1 MKLLRPFAALYVAVK
16 FGRLLLCGGIVT
28 LFLLF
33 GMSSNAYATD
43 PAPVEQV
50 VVSPASQAVIDSL
63 NNASTQVMEAAGASS
78 ALDQAVTFSS
88 QQIAEANA
96 TSATVSTAVTT
107 AQVAVAAIDP
117 AIQAVVEADPTTT
130 YQNSQVV
137 QTAQDTV
144 TQAQVAVDNIR
155 PTITAAQTEITQ
167 ATTARNAIA
176 PIITNANTQVYQAN
190 QAIAT
195 AQAAINALEGTIST
209 SRSVLANTDD
219 AGVRMTLP
227 FSMLM
232 GNTLYSNVYVG
243 SNAVI
248 TFGTNQGHYY
258 WTTPDAPSVSVGGAD
273 WTTWSQGSG
282 ITYSTTS
289 TTLNISWDV
298 RPFPQMDFSTVVDQ
312 LRFTADVNPTTGA
325 WVADVTG
332 SGPNVG
338 GARWN
343 YRETT
348 NGAITQIVDTD
359 LSSGVAGH
367 IGQGNYAPAPVDP
380 NAADTSAVQTQI
392 ADATQTLFGLQ
403 YMVTSVA
410 SNIRTDTAR
419 YNALPQIT
427 VTTALTNANSAITT
441 LSQTI
446 TAKALDLQAVVDQL
460 AQAPTP
466 PPVAPIEQEP
476 IDISVPDSS
485 TDSNIE
491 EPSQDPTEEPE
502 TPDQGTE
509 EPSDEAS
516 DSEEQQSEEEPTQEQ
531 DNQEQENQL
540 EESSQ
545 ETTTSEEDVAAAVD
559 DALTDGDISTSD
571 AEAVMDALNADGEV
585 TAEEVNDLSDALA
598 ADGELTDAEKDL
610 VAEALIESADGEA
623 VTAEAIAE
631 AGLEYSDLPPE
642 TPVEV
647 RQDENGNEVI
657 ITAEVA
663 AALQILESPSEL
675 IGAIFDDPGQ
685 VLLALGSIGADM
697 STEEREE
704 ATKMVVATVVAAG
717 AAMNAATV
725 AASAAASAVTSAAS
739 TTGGGTGGT
748 APNNGG
754 TGGGPAAGNDKP
766 KRTFRRRI
774 K

>member
-1 MKLLRPFAALYVAVK
+1 MKALRPFAALSVVTK
-16 FGRLLLCGGIVT
+16 PGRLLLSGGIVT
-28 LFLLF
+28 LFLIF

-50 VVSPASQAVIDSL
+50 VVSPASQAVIDAL
-63 NNASTQVMEAAGASS
+63 NNANTQVMEAAGASS
-78 ALDQAVTFSS
+78 ALDQAVTNANT
-88 QQIAEANA
+88 QIREANA
-96 TSATVSTAVTT
+96 TSIVINAAVVT
-107 AQVAVAAIDP
+107 AQIAVAAIDP
-117 AIQAVVEADPTTT
+117 AIQAIITANPTTT

-167 ATTARNAIA
+167 ATTARGTITA
-176 PIITNANTQVYQAN
+176 IITDANTQVYQAN

-195 AQAAINALEGTIST
+195 AQSTINALQATIST

-227 FSMLM
+227 FSLLM
-232 GNTLYSNVYVG
+232 GNILYSNVYVG

-289 TTLNISWDV
+289 TSLNISWDV

-338 GARWN
+338 RARWN

-348 NGAITQIVDTD
+348 NGAITQIVDTN

-367 IGQGNYAPAPVDP
+367 IGQGNYVPAPVDP
-380 NAADTSAVQTQI
+380 NAPDTSVVETQI
-392 ADATQTLFGLQ
+392 ANATQTLFGLQ
-403 YMVTSVA
+403 YMTTSVA
-410 SNIRTDTAR
+410 SNIGTDTAR

-427 VTTALTNANSAITT
+427 ATTAITNANSAITT

-446 TAKALDLQAVVDQL
+446 TAKALDLQVVVDQL

-466 PPVAPIEQEP
+466 QPAPPIEQGP
-476 IDISVPDSS
+476 IDVFVPDSS
-485 TDSNIE
+485 IDSNTE
-491 EPSQDPTEEPE
+491 EPSQNQEEESTTPE
-502 TPDQGTE
+502 SGTDEQPAE
-509 EPSDEAS
+509 EVPSEG
-516 DSEEQQSEEEPTQEQ
+516 QQSEEETTPTP
-531 DNQEQENQL
+531 DNQGQENQS

-545 ETTTSEEDVAAAVD
+545 ETTTTAEEVTAAVD
-559 DALTDGDISTSD
+559 EVLADGNLSAADAD
-571 AEAVMDALNADGEV
+571 AVMESLNADGEV
-585 TAEEVNDLSDALA
+585 TSDEVNALSDALS
-598 ADGELTDAEKDL
+598 ADGILTNAEKDL
-610 VAEALIESADGEA
+610 VAEALIASADGEA
-623 VTAEAIAE
+623 VTAEAMKE
-631 AGLEYSDLPPE
+631 AGLEFSDLPAE

-647 RQDENGNEVI
+647 RKDENGNEVI
-657 ITAEVA
+657 IVAEVA
-663 AALQILESPSEL
+663 AALQVLESPSEL
-675 IGAIFDDPGQ
+675 VSAIFNDPGQ
-685 VLLALGSIGADM
+685 VLLALSSIGADM
-697 STEEREE
+697 SPQEREE
-704 ATKMVVATVVAAG
+704 ATKMVVATVIASG
-717 AAMNAATV
+717 AAINAATV
-725 AASAAASAVTSAAS
+725 AATSAATNAAS
-739 TTGGGTGGT
+739 TAGGTGGT
-748 APNNGG
+748 APKGGG
-754 TGGGPAAGNDKP
+754 TGGGPASGNDKP
-766 KRTFRRRI
+766 KRTFRRRT

>member
-1 MKLLRPFAALYVAVK
+1 
-16 FGRLLLCGGIVT
+16 
-28 LFLLF
+28 
-33 GMSSNAYATD
+33 MSSNAYATD

-63 NNASTQVMEAAGASS
+63 NNANTQVMEAAGASS

-88 QQIAEANA
+88 QQITEANA
-96 TSATVSTAVTT
+96 TSATVITAVTT
-107 AQVAVAAIDP
+107 AQLAVAAIDP

-155 PTITAAQTEITQ
+155 PTITAAQTEVTQ

-195 AQAAINALEGTIST
+195 AQAAINALAGTIST

-219 AGVRMTLP
+219 AGVLMVLP
-227 FSMLM
+227 FNMLM

-289 TTLNISWDV
+289 TSLNISWDV

-367 IGQGNYAPAPVDP
+367 IGQGSYTPAPVDP
-380 NAADTSAVQTQI
+380 TAPDTSAVETQI
-392 ADATQTLFGLQ
+392 ASATQTLFGLQ
-403 YMVTSVA
+403 YMTTSVA

-427 VTTALTNANSAITT
+427 ATTAITNANSAITT

-446 TAKALDLQAVVDQL
+446 TAKALDLQVVVDQL

-466 PPVAPIEQEP
+466 PPAPPIEQGP
-476 IDISVPDSS
+476 IDTFVPDSS
-485 TDSNIE
+485 TDSSTE
-491 EPSQDPTEEPE
+491 EPSQNQEEGST

-509 EPSDEAS
+509 EPSDGAS
-516 DSEEQQSEEEPTQEQ
+516 DSEGQQSEEGSTQEP
-531 DNQEQENQL
+531 DNQGQENQS

-545 ETTTSEEDVAAAVD
+545 ETTTSEEEVTAAVE
-559 DALTDGDISTSD
+559 DALTDGEISD
-571 AEAVMDALNADGEV
+571 ADADAVMESLNADGEV

-610 VAEALIESADGEA
+610 VAEALIASADGEA
-623 VTAEAIAE
+623 VTAEAMEE
-631 AGLEYSDLPPE
+631 AGLEFSDLPAE

-647 RQDENGNEVI
+647 RKDENGNEVI
-657 ITAEVA
+657 IVAEVA
-663 AALQILESPSEL
+663 AALQVLESPSEL
-675 IGAIFDDPGQ
+675 VSAIFNDPGQ

-697 STEEREE
+697 SPQEREE
-704 ATKMVVATVVAAG
+704 ATKMVVATVIASG
-717 AAMNAATV
+717 AAINAATV
-725 AASAAASAVTSAAS
+725 AAASAATSAAS
-739 TTGGGTGGT
+739 TAGGTGGT
-748 APNNGG
+748 APKSGG

-766 KRTFRRRI
+766 KRTFRRRT

>member
-1 MKLLRPFAALYVAVK
+1 LKALRPFAALSVVTK
-16 FGRLLLCGGIVT
+16 SGRLLLSGGIVT
-28 LFLLF
+28 LFLIF

-43 PAPVEQV
+43 PASVEQV
-50 VVSPASQAVIDSL
+50 VVSPASQAVIDALS
-63 NNASTQVMEAAGASS
+63 NANTQVMEAAGASS
-78 ALDQAVTFSS
+78 TLDQAVTNANT
-88 QQIAEANA
+88 QITEANA
-96 TSATVSTAVTT
+96 TSTAINAAVVN
-107 AQVAVAAIDP
+107 AQTAVAAIDP
-117 AIQAVVEADPTTT
+117 AIQAVVESDPTTT

-144 TQAQVAVDNIR
+144 TQAQVAVDNIL
-155 PTITAAQTEITQ
+155 PTITAAQTEVTQ
-167 ATTARNAIA
+167 AITARNAIT

-219 AGVRMTLP
+219 AGVLMVLP

-367 IGQGNYAPAPVDP
+367 IGQGNYVPAPVDP
-380 NAADTSAVQTQI
+380 NTPDTSAVETQI
-392 ADATQTLFGLQ
+392 ASATQTLFGLQ
-403 YMVTSVA
+403 YMTTSVA
-410 SNIRTDTAR
+410 SNIGTDTAR

-427 VTTALTNANSAITT
+427 ATTAITNANSAITT

-446 TAKALDLQAVVDQL
+446 TAKALDLQVVVDQL

-466 PPVAPIEQEP
+466 PPAPPIEQGP
-476 IDISVPDSS
+476 IDIPVLDSS
-485 TDSNIE
+485 TDSNTE
-491 EPSQDPTEEPE
+491 EPSQDQEEESTTPE
-502 TPDQGTE
+502 SGTDEQPAE
-509 EPSDEAS
+509 EVP
-516 DSEEQQSEEEPTQEQ
+516 SEEQQTEEETTPEP

-545 ETTTSEEDVAAAVD
+545 ETTTSEEEVTAAVE
-559 DALTDGDISTSD
+559 DALTDGEISD
-571 AEAVMDALNADGEV
+571 ADADAVMESLNADGEV

-610 VAEALIESADGEA
+610 VAEALIASADGEA
-623 VTAEAIAE
+623 VTAEAIEE
-631 AGLEYSDLPPE
+631 AGLEFSDLPAE

-647 RQDENGNEVI
+647 RKDENGNEVI
-657 ITAEVA
+657 IVAEVA
-663 AALQILESPSEL
+663 AALQVLESPSEL
-675 IGAIFDDPGQ
+675 VNAIFNDPGQ

-697 STEEREE
+697 SPEERKE
-704 ATKMVVATVVAAG
+704 ATEMVVATVVAAG

-725 AASAAASAVTSAAS
+725 AATSAATSAAS

-748 APNNGG
+748 APKSGG

-766 KRTFRRRI
+766 KRTFRRRT

>member
-1 MKLLRPFAALYVAVK
+1 MIKLRPFAALSVALK
-16 FGRLLLCGGIVT
+16 TGRLLLCGGVVT
-28 LFLLF
+28 LFLIF

-50 VVSPASQAVIDSL
+50 VVSPASQAVIDAL
-63 NNASTQVMEAAGASS
+63 TNANTQVMEAAGASS
-78 ALDQAVTFSS
+78 ALDLAVTNANT
-88 QQIAEANA
+88 QITEANA
-96 TSATVSTAVTT
+96 TSATVLAAVTT
-107 AQVAVAAIDP
+107 AQLAVAAIDP
-117 AIQAVVEADPTTT
+117 AVQAVINADSTIT

-155 PTITAAQTEITQ
+155 PIITAAQTEVTQ
-167 ATTARNAIA
+167 ATTARGAIA
-176 PIITNANTQVYQAN
+176 SIITDANAQVYQAN

-195 AQAAINALEGTIST
+195 AQSTINALQATIST

-219 AGVRMTLP
+219 AGIRMILP

-258 WTTPDAPSVSVGGAD
+258 WTTPDVPSVSVGGFD

-289 TTLNISWDV
+289 NSLNISWDV

-332 SGPNVG
+332 SGPNVSR
-338 GARWN
+338 ARWN

-348 NGAITQIVDTD
+348 NGAITQLVDTD
-359 LSSGVAGH
+359 LSSGIAGH
-367 IGQGNYAPAPVDP
+367 IGQGNYTPPPLDP
-380 NAADTSAVQTQI
+380 NAPNTSAVETQI

-403 YMVTSVA
+403 YMTTSVA
-410 SNIRTDTAR
+410 SNIGTDTAR

-427 VTTALTNANSAITT
+427 ATTAITNANSAITT

-446 TAKALDLQAVVDQL
+446 TTKALDLQNVVDQF

-466 PPVAPIEQEP
+466 PPVPPSPPEPVFVEVPDFQPLPVEQSPELAPDVPVEEVQQPTPEPDPVPEPEPEVAPEPAPEPEP
-476 IDISVPDSS
+476 IP
-485 TDSNIE
+485 
-491 EPSQDPTEEPE
+491 
-502 TPDQGTE
+502 
-509 EPSDEAS
+509 
-516 DSEEQQSEEEPTQEQ
+516 
-531 DNQEQENQL
+531 
-540 EESSQ
+540 
-545 ETTTSEEDVAAAVD
+545 DVAPEPPLTVEELESIIDDLVSNGELSNSDAQSIL
-559 DALTDGDISTSD
+559 DALS
-571 AEAVMDALNADGEV
+571 ADGEITSNEV
-585 TAEEVNDLSDALA
+585 SNLSEVLSADGEFTEAERSLVADALIEA
-598 ADGELTDAEKDL
+598 ADGEA
-610 VAEALIESADGEA
+610 I
-623 VTAEAIAE
+623 TAEAIKE
-631 AGLEYSDLPPE
+631 AGLEYKDLPAE

-647 RQDENGNEVI
+647 RKDENGNEVI
-657 ITAEVA
+657 IVAEVA
-663 AALQILESPSEL
+663 AALQVLESPSEL
-675 IGAIFDDPGQ
+675 VSAIFNDPGQ
-685 VLLALGSIGADM
+685 VLLALSSIGADM

-704 ATKMVVATVVAAG
+704 ATKMVVATVIASG
-717 AAMNAATV
+717 AAINAATV
-725 AASAAASAVTSAAS
+725 AATSAATSAAS
-739 TTGGGTGGT
+739 TAGGTGGT
-748 APNNGG
+748 APKSGG
-754 TGGGPAAGNDKP
+754 TGGGPASGNDKP
-766 KRTFRRRI
+766 KRTFRRRT